1 MRLLLT
7 TLVAAL
13 LCLGAGTASADPGLV
28 IGDGAPA
35 APGTSLR
42 AQMGCE
48 EPATTP
54 VTGPGVTG
62 GPWERDADGHQPW
75 AVFSAVTIAPDAA
88 PGPVTVTATCGGRTL
103 EATITVAAP
112 DTGDKTWRIVGGA
125 AVLLVIVATMVL
137 LQRRHR
143 QTAGR

>member
-13 LCLGAGTASADPGLV
+13 LGLVGGTALADPGLV

-48 EPATTP
+48 EPETTP

-62 GPWERDADGHQPW
+62 GAWERNADGHQPW
-75 AVFSAVTIAPDAA
+75 AVFSAVTVARDAD
-88 PGPVTVTATCGGRTL
+88 PGPVTVTATCGGRPM
-103 EATITVAAP
+103 EATLTVAAP
-112 DTGDKTWRIVGGA
+112 DSGSSTLRWLGGA
-125 AVLLVIVATMVL
+125 ALLLVIVAAMVV
-137 LQRRHR
+137 LQRRR
-143 QTAGR
+143 KQKV

>member
-13 LCLGAGTASADPGLV
+13 LCLGAGTALADPGLV

-75 AVFSAVTIAPDAA
+75 AVFSAVTVAHDAA
-88 PGPVTVTATCGGRTL
+88 PGPVTVTATCGARTL
-103 EATITVAAP
+103 EATVTVADP
-112 DTGDKTWRIVGGA
+112 DTGSSTLRWLGGA
-125 AVLLVIVATMVL
+125 AILLVIVAAMVV
-137 LQRRHR
+137 LQRRRR

>member
-13 LCLGAGTASADPGLV
+13 LALGAGTALADPGLV

-62 GPWERDADGHQPW
+62 GAWERDADGHQPW
-75 AVFSAVTIAPDAA
+75 AVFSAVTIAADAA
-88 PGPVTVTATCGGRTL
+88 PGPVTVTATCGGRPM

-112 DTGDKTWRIVGGA
+112 DTGDMTWRIVGGA
-125 AVLLVIVATMVL
+125 AVLLVIVAAMVL
-137 LQRRHR
+137 LQRRR
-143 QTAGR
+143 REQKV

>member
-7 TLVAAL
+7 TLVAAVL
-13 LCLGAGTASADPGLV
+13 FLGAGSALADPGLV

-62 GPWERDADGHQPW
+62 GAWERDADGHQPW
-75 AVFSAVTIAPDAA
+75 AVFSAVTVAADAA
-88 PGPVTVTATCGGRTL
+88 PGPVTVTATCGGRPL
-103 EATITVAAP
+103 EATVTVA
-112 DTGDKTWRIVGGA
+112 DTSTGGTTWRVVGGA
-125 AVLLVIVATMVL
+125 VLLLVIVAAMVV
-137 LQRRHR
+137 LQRRRR
-143 QTAGR
+143 QNV